1 MLAPWLIADP
11 SGSTIGYLI
20 IFAFYTFGFLL
31 VLLLIP
37 SLRKYRRKRNLVIYA
52 VAGIILSSLLLQAYE
67 VSLRSPLFTV
77 GIADSSDIQTL
88 KADQVSQLNFTCT
101 TYGGGKTAS
110 FYLVFTGVNISFTD
124 KQQGYVLTN
133 STTIKIP
140 FTASQPKDLIVEQ
153 VRSVFFQIDENVTG
167 FQLHPKIE
175 AINGQVM
182 LGSGIWEIRG
192 IFNSTERGYTM
203 SVAIIC
209 V

>member
-1 MLAPWLIADP
+1 MPWLIADP
-11 SGSTIGYLI
+11 SGSAIGYLI
-20 IFAFYTFGFLL
+20 IFAFCTFGFLL
-31 VLLLIP
+31 VLLLVP

-52 VAGIILSSLLLQAYE
+52 VAGIILSSLLLQAYV

-77 GIADSSDIQTL
+77 DIADSSDMQTL
-88 KADQVSQLNFTCT
+88 KANQVSQLNFTCT

-110 FYLVFTGVNISFTD
+110 FYLVFIGVNISFID

-140 FTASQPKDLIVEQ
+140 FTASQAKDVIVEK
-153 VRSVFFQIDENVTG
+153 VRSLFFQIDENVTG
-167 FQLHPKIE
+167 FQLHPEIE

-182 LGSGIWEIRG
+182 LGSGVWEIRG
-192 IFNSTERGYTM
+192 IFNPTERGYTM
-203 SVAIIC
+203 LVSTIC